1 MPGKKKYARKKKII
15 SEKNKFQKTIIL
27 RKKYFKNLFQ
37 EKKSFQ
43 ETKVFR
49 GNFFFQTYE
58 LCGQRKKSP
67 QNQDKTNTSH
77 CPTKTISKLTFTPLR
92 R

>member
-49 GNFFFQTYE
+49 GNFFFSD
-58 LCGQRKKSP
+58 L
-67 QNQDKTNTSH
+67 
-77 CPTKTISKLTFTPLR
+77 
-92 R
+92 